1 MLTYIAEALEFAAK
15 EGARRFLCAATAQK
29 SDKQMTLTRFS
40 KNLNL
45 PNNGDFV
52 LAQRKKIIWRGEYG
66 ARELRR
72 SQAAHAR
79 IDRPRA

>member
-45 PNNGDFV
+45 TNNEDFV
-52 LAQRKKIIWRGEYG
+52 LAQRKEII
-66 ARELRR
+66 
-72 SQAAHAR
+72 
-79 IDRPRA
+79 